1 MGDSKPGMLSDL
13 VKGALTTAI
22 SVLVTY
28 YVTSAIKKDQYQ
40 QSDAD
45 KEKQRTEAYDKTN
58 KLLGDYVSRYD
69 SLHTKYLAL
78 LEHNALGNSQ
88 GYIDETAQQ
97 SSTGNSFTAVS
108 QTLISGNWTTPD
120 GTIGWRFS
128 GNSVTAAGIGS
139 YAGFIEG
146 SGSYSASG
154 GVVTGTLHVTKAF
167 YLPVDENLRFSF
179 TVSSDGR
186 VLYGTNT
193 DNAGNVNAMTLYKN

>member
-1 MGDSKPGMLSDL
+1 MGDGKSNIFTDL

-22 SVLVTY
+22 SVIVTY

-40 QSDAD
+40 QSDAE

-78 LEHNALGNSQ
+78 LEQNARGNNQ
-88 GYIDETAQQ
+88 GYVDETYQQ
-97 SSTGNSFTAVS
+97 PSADHSMNAVS
-108 QTLISGNWTTPD
+108 QSLVTGNWTTPD
-120 GTIGWRFS
+120 GTMGWRFA
-128 GNSVTAAGIGS
+128 GNSVTASGIGS

-146 SGSYSASG
+146 SGSYSVTG
-154 GVVTGTLHVTKAF
+154 GVVTGTIHVTKAF